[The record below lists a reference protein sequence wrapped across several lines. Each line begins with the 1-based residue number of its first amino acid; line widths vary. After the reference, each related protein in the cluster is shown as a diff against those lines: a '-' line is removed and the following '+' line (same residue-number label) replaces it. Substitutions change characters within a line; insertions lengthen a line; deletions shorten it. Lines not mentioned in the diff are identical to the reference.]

1 VLPNRYAFRF
11 ARIEPYGFF
20 IMIGLMMLNLLN
32 YWMVPVITGA
42 NTLLNIL
49 ISPLKFLLT

>member
-1 VLPNRYAFRF
+1 
-11 ARIEPYGFF
+11 
-20 IMIGLMMLNLLN
+20 MLNLLN